1 MVLVMFL
8 MRVIKSHLN
17 LVWLRVLICLLFC
30 LPASAMAADSVL
42 VMPFENRSQM
52 GEYNWIRESFV
63 ILLADVLDV
72 PGMAVIDA
80 AERNI
85 AYDKLRLSPNDL
97 LTRAAMIRIAE
108 TAQAN
113 LALIGEFDIGRDA
126 QNTTIA
132 IAARLIETREG
143 RLVGNRVFNFSG
155 PLSQLQDMQGQLAW
169 NIINV
174 RYPSYPYSKDQLVR
188 KATSTP
194 PRAYESYVK
203 GIQTQDL
210 KLREGFLRRA
220 MQEYESEGKGTHFP
234 QAIYE
239 LAIINYRQS
248 NYKEAVNLFKELN
261 KEDPS
266 YSESLFY
273 LGLAAY
279 QAGDHNEAANA
290 LLKLAETMPMLE
302 VLNNAG
308 VVMLAKG
315 DQANALQLLRRALA
329 NSPNDTLYRF
339 NYGFALWR
347 NQNYEEAAQHLRFV
361 VKANLRDGEAQ
372 FLLAKCLQAMGQQAE
387 AAQVDNEAKRYLG
400 NYAKWTV
407 APDRMPLLTRLK
419 PELNRQAFYKIERQ
433 QRDAQKNA
441 PQQQISQRQLLD
453 HARQLII
460 LNNNDEAMTEIQR
473 VLTFEPNNS
482 EAHYLRAVV
491 LSRRGDM
498 EGAISAL
505 QSAVSSNPRLIEGHI
520 SLGRL
525 YLARGDRALALTH
538 SRQAL
543 EIDPQN
549 RDAIALKQ
557 QIETGR

>member
-1 MVLVMFL
+1 
-8 MRVIKSHLN
+8 
-17 LVWLRVLICLLFC
+17 
-30 LPASAMAADSVL
+30 MAADSVL

>member
-1 MVLVMFL
+1 
-8 MRVIKSHLN
+8 
-17 LVWLRVLICLLFC
+17 
-30 LPASAMAADSVL
+30 MAADSVL
-42 VMPFENRSQM
+42 VMPFENRSQL

-63 ILLADVLDV
+63 ILLADVLNM
-72 PGMAVIDA
+72 PEMAVIDA

-126 QNTTIA
+126 QNTTIS

-155 PLSQLQDMQGQLAW
+155 PLSELQDMQGQLAW
-169 NIINV
+169 NLLYV
-174 RYPSYPYSKDQLVR
+174 RNPSFPYSKELLVR

-203 GIQTQDL
+203 GIQTQDP

-220 MQEYESEGKGTHFP
+220 MQEYESDGKGSHFP
-234 QAIYE
+234 QAVYE

-248 NYKEAVNLFKELN
+248 NFAEAVKLLKEL
-261 KEDPS
+261 KKDDPN
-266 YSESLFY
+266 YSEGLFY

-279 QAGDHNEAANA
+279 YAGDQTEASTA
-290 LLKLAETMPMLE
+290 LLRLAESMPMLE

-308 VVMLAKG
+308 AVMLAKG
-315 DQANALQLLRRALA
+315 DLANALQLLRRALA
-329 NSPNDTLYRF
+329 NSPNDALYRF
-339 NYGFALWR
+339 NYGYALWR
-347 NQNYEEAAQHLRFV
+347 NHNYEEAAQHLRFV

-387 AAQVDNEAKRYLG
+387 ATQADNEAKRNLG
-400 NYAKWTV
+400 NYARWTV
-407 APDRMPLLTRLK
+407 APDRMPLLARLK

-433 QRDAQKNA
+433 QRDAQKTTPP
-441 PQQQISQRQLLD
+441 PQLSQRQLLD
-453 HARQLII
+453 RARQLII
-460 LNNNDEAMTEIQR
+460 LNNNDVAMTEIQR
-473 VLTFEPNNS
+473 VLSFESNNS

-491 LSRRGDM
+491 LSRRGEM

-505 QSAVSSNPRLIEGHI
+505 QAAVSYNPKLIEGHI

-525 YLARGDRALALTH
+525 YLARGDRALAMAH